1 MSSANG
7 DPAWTDD
14 GEIAGK
20 FDDGT
25 EGVEGDGSTAEDGT
39 DGQTGDGVETDGT
52 TAGDGTEGEGIAN
65 GEGVED
71 GTEDGDGTVVELI
84 ATGEGDGTVVELIAT
99 GEGDVEFI
107 FKKGNWIVYTI
118 LYVYIKIL
126 YIITCAYLYL

>member
-84 ATGEGDGTVVELIAT
+84 ATGEGD
-99 GEGDVEFI
+99 VEFI
-107 FKKGNWIVYTI
+107 FK
-118 LYVYIKIL
+118 
-126 YIITCAYLYL
+126 

>member
-25 EGVEGDGSTAEDGT
+25 EGVEGDGSTAE
-39 DGQTGDGVETDGT
+39 
-52 TAGDGTEGEGIAN
+52 DGTEGEGIAN